1 MVHSVCPTK
10 KIEQMK
16 NQHLKHIVELN
27 LAILFIS
34 TSGVLGRY
42 ISMPPPITIWWRCVF
57 GAILLGTFCRYR
69 RIDLKILNK
78 RDWKSFV
85 LSSLFLGAHWVTYF
99 YSFHLSNVAIGMLSL
114 FTYPVVTTLLEPL
127 FFKTKLNVKHVLL
140 GIVMLIGIYFLTPE
154 LNLSNNYTKGV
165 LFGLISSVFY
175 ALRNILSKKIIVHY
189 HGSMIMLYQL
199 IIVSLVLWPV
209 FFVFEMKPTSNDWAG
224 LITLALLTT
233 AIGHTLFVMSFKNFS
248 IGTASIMS
256 SVQPVYGILLGML
269 FLNEIPSGSTII
281 GGLLIITTVV
291 IESMQSQKNR

>member
-1 MVHSVCPTK
+1 
-10 KIEQMK
+10 MK
-16 NQHLKHIVELN
+16 SQHLKHIVELN
-27 LAILFIS
+27 FAILFIS

-57 GAILLGTFCRYR
+57 GAVLLGVFCWYQK
-69 RIDLKILNK
+69 IDLKILNK

-99 YSFHLSNVAIGMLSL
+99 YALHLSNVAIGMLSL
-114 FTYPVVTTLLEPL
+114 FTYPVVTALLEPL
-127 FFKTKLNVKHVLL
+127 FFKTKLNNKHVLL
-140 GIVMLIGIYFLTPE
+140 GIVVLIGIYFLTPE
-154 LNLSNNYTKGV
+154 LNLNNNYTKGV

-175 ALRNILSKKIIVHY
+175 ALRNILSKKNIAHY

-209 FFVFEMKPTSNDWAG
+209 FFVFEAKPTSNDWAG
-224 LITLALLTT
+224 LIALALITT

-256 SVQPVYGILLGML
+256 SVQPVYGILFGMF
-269 FLNEIPSGSTII
+269 FLSEIPSGSTII
-281 GGLLIITTVV
+281 GGFLIVTTVV
-291 IESMQSQKNR
+291 IENMRSRKK